1 MGIVVGVLTG
11 LFLLDCI
18 LLVVVIL
25 LQSGRGGGLAA
36 AFGGGG
42 AADSAF
48 GAKVSQPLR
57 KVTAAMAAIFFLI
70 ALSLAMI
77 GQQGEKALGPS
88 IGPAPST
95 QQQPGDKAAPAPK
108 PAEKPADKGAQK

>member
-1 MGIVVGVLTG
+1 MGTVIGILTG
-11 LFLLDCI
+11 IFVLDCI

-25 LQSGRGGGLAA
+25 LQSGKGGGLAS

-57 KVTAAMAAIFFLI
+57 RATTVMASIFFVI
-70 ALSLAMI
+70 ALALALMTSKYH
-77 GQQGEKALGPS
+77 G
-88 IGPAPST
+88 ST
-95 QQQPGDKAAPAPK
+95 VGGSQIAPK
-108 PAEKPADKGAQK
+108 APPATQEQPAGTDKTTPKQ

>member
-1 MGIVVGVLTG
+1 MGIVIGVLTG

-25 LQSGRGGGLAA
+25 LQSGKGGGLAA

-42 AADSAF
+42 GADSAF

-57 KVTAAMAAIFFLI
+57 KVTVTMAVIFFLI
-70 ALSLAMI
+70 AISLAMI
-77 GQQGEKALGPS
+77 GNRGEKTLGGES
-88 IGPAPST
+88 I
-95 QQQPGDKAAPAPK
+95 APAPK
-108 PAEKPADKGAQK
+108 AQEQPADKGSAPVQPADKGAQN